1 VSAPLSLFSNSPRR
15 AGSVSDRRPWR
26 AGRVSDRRPPQR
38 VPRFLSAA
46 LFVLLCIL
54 TPTAIAA
61 EDRPPNFEARTADGK
76 SPAGELLKLGD
87 KWDLRLGGA
96 NPADIAAGELVVL
109 RRVAKDLPNRPAGS
123 HLVFTNGDCVS
134 IHRVKLEGERVV
146 FQLNDE
152 GRTEWKAPLSAL
164 SVVWLTPPADLAERD
179 KLRRRWAAEKRT
191 RDVVHLRN
199 GDTVEGILTSL
210 DDSAVQLDVDK
221 KKVRLILE
229 NVAAVTLSTE
239 LASVPKPKGP
249 FGRVILA
256 DGARLSLAKSAC
268 DDGKTLTATTL
279 YNTTVRIPLAD
290 VIALYI
296 FQGNAVYLSDL
307 KPSKFDWKPFGN
319 LDWPPV
325 ADGSVSGRDLRL
337 AGSAYDKGMGLHAES
352 RLTYDLA
359 GNYRWFEALV
369 GLEELGDGKTGSARI
384 KVLVDGKPRPLDLEE
399 LSDKTKPLP
408 IRLDVKGAKEL
419 TLVVEFGKR
428 GDVLARVNWI
438 DARLLK

>member
-1 VSAPLSLFSNSPRR
+1 V
-15 AGSVSDRRPWR
+15 V
-26 AGRVSDRRPPQR
+26 
-38 VPRFLSAA
+38 
-46 LFVLLCIL
+46 LFVLLGIPA
-54 TPTAIAA
+54 PTAIAA
-61 EDRPPNFEARTADGK
+61 EERLPIFEAHTIDGK
-76 SPAGELLKLGD
+76 TPAGEILKLGD
-87 KWDLRLGGA
+87 KWNLRLGGA
-96 NPADIAAGELVVL
+96 SPADIAAGELIVL
-109 RRVAKDLPNRPAGS
+109 RRVGKDLPDRPAGA

-134 IHRVKLEGERVV
+134 IHQVKLEGERVV
-146 FQLNDE
+146 FQLEDKD
-152 GRTEWKAPLSAL
+152 RTEWKAPLSAL

-191 RDVVHLRN
+191 RDVVRLRN
-199 GDTVEGILTSL
+199 GDTVEGILTGL
-210 DDSAVQLDVDK
+210 DDSAVQVDVDK
-221 KKVRLILE
+221 KKVRLVLE

-249 FGRVILA
+249 YGRLILA
-256 DGARLSLAKSAC
+256 DGARLSLGKAVC
-268 DDGKTLTATTL
+268 DDGKTLATTTL

-290 VIALYI
+290 VVALYI

-307 KPSKFDWKPFGN
+307 KASKFDWKPFGN

-352 RLTYDLA
+352 RLNYELA

-369 GLEELGDGKTGSARI
+369 GLEELGDGKTGSARVT
-384 KVLVDGKPRPLDLEE
+384 VLVDGKPRPLDAEE
-399 LSDKTKPLP
+399 LSDKSKPLP
-408 IRLDVKGAKEL
+408 IRFDVKGAKEL

-438 DARLLK
+438 DARLIR